1 MRFYQSFEN
10 IAKIWRKKTIGLF
23 VVALLITILCN
34 SKDAVS
40 CNLHGTFLY
49 KTYHTTGTMND
60 WNFFDIKIDLILS
73 DLYDNC

>member
-10 IAKIWRKKTIGLF
+10 IAKIWKKPIGLF
-23 VVALLITILCN
+23 VVVLLITILCN

-49 KTYHTTGTMND
+49 KSYHKTGTMNG
-60 WNFFDIKIDLILS
+60 WNFFDIEINLILS
-73 DLYDNC
+73 DLYGKC